1 MKLLVGLTAAILTF
15 AAFAATPYRTEG
27 MVLLQPEF
35 VLKERVTSIESLA
48 GYVKAVQ
55 SSAGEALSD
64 TTPTPASGYLVLA
77 VRPGGQSMV
86 WLDFNPALPEP
97 VAARLRTAI
106 LAVPAF
112 EARNGVVVFA
122 LKSSLWGAPP
132 AKGFPDPP
140 EWSKAMEGRDEPM
153 EIGDLVDKVWPGRTG
168 T

>member
-112 EARNGVVVFA
+112 EARNGVV
-122 LKSSLWGAPP
+122 

-153 EIGDLVDKVWPGRTG
+153 EIGDLVDKVWPGGAG